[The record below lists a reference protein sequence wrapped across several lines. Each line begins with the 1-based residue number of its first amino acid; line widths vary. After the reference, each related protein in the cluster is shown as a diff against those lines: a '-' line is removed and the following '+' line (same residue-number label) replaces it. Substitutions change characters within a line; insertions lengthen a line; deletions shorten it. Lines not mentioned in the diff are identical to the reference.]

1 MIEEYSRAVAR
12 TGGAYPDPRQEVGV
26 DREEFIRVV
35 EEANP
40 HTVFAPLG
48 ITVANYDPDEM
59 QVEMEIG
66 ERHLQHLGV
75 LHGGVSALL
84 AESAASLAAAMSVDL
99 RTHTVAGVDLNVT
112 HVRAK
117 RTGSL
122 LATAR
127 PLFRGR
133 TTQVYAVEITD
144 ETGALVCAARCTI
157 AVRPRRASE
166 RAG

>member
-1 MIEEYSRAVAR
+1 VAAAA
-12 TGGAYPDPRQEVGV
+12 GARYLAARQEVGV
-26 DREEFIRVV
+26 DRDEFIRVV

-40 HTVFAPLG
+40 HTVFGPLG
-48 ITVANYDPDEM
+48 IRITRYDPDEM
-59 QVEMEIG
+59 QIAMEID
-66 ERHLQHLGV
+66 ERHRQHLGV

-84 AESAASLAAAMSVDL
+84 AESVASLAAAMSVDL
-99 RTHTVAGVDLNVT
+99 HTHTVAGVDLNVT

-133 TTQVYAVEITD
+133 TTQVYAVEVTD

>member
-1 MIEEYSRAVAR
+1 M
-12 TGGAYPDPRQEVGV
+12 

-117 RTGSL
+117 RSGTL

-133 TTQVYAVEITD
+133 TTHVYAVEITD
-144 ETGALVCAARCTI
+144 EDHALVCAARCTI
-157 AVRPRRASE
+157 AVRPRRSAE
-166 RAG
+166 RDPREAREPRAGGEE